1 MSVTIPAGAGVL
13 GDPVEH
19 RGEISGPRL
28 IAACTIGNALE
39 FFDFVVFS
47 FFARTI
53 GALFF
58 PAQDPTAQLLFAFAT
73 YGVGFLM
80 RPLGGVVLGAYAD
93 RKGRKRATVVTLM
106 LMALGTGMIGLAPV
120 YATAGVLGPII
131 VVLGRLIQGFS
142 AGGEVGAATTLLAEH
157 APAERRGFYG
167 SWQLASQGL
176 AVLAGAGVALVI
188 NAVLT
193 PEQVAAW
200 GWRVPFLIGVGI
212 VPVGLWLRRALKESH
227 ANEQHVE
234 TRAVSSLGLAFRSHL
249 QRILMGVALII
260 GGTAA
265 NAVVVLYMATYAVT
279 QLNMA
284 PATGLLAGV
293 TAGFVT
299 LLASPIGGAISDRVG
314 RKKVILVAYAL
325 LLVLI
330 YPAFL
335 YLNANPTLGTLL
347 VIVAGLAILNALG
360 GATVIITLAELFPA
374 EVRATGMS
382 LVYALGVAIFGGFG
396 QFIVTWLIKAT
407 GSPIAPAYYVMA
419 CALATVLAL
428 RAIPEM
434 KGKVL
439 D

>member
-1 MSVTIPAGAGVL
+1 MPAAYPAEADAP
-13 GDPVEH
+13 GDDAER
-19 RGEISGPRL
+19 RGQISHSRL

-58 PAQDPTAQLLFAFAT
+58 PAQDATAQLLFAFAT

-80 RPLGGVVLGAYAD
+80 RPLGGVILGAYAD
-93 RKGRKRATVVTLM
+93 RRGRKRATVVTLM

-120 YATAGVLGPII
+120 YATAGVLGPVII
-131 VVLGRLIQGFS
+131 VLGRLIQGFS

-157 APAERRGFYG
+157 APADRRGFFG

-176 AVLAGAGVALVI
+176 AVLAGAGIALTI
-188 NAVLT
+188 NSLLT

-227 ANEQHVE
+227 ANERHAE
-234 TRAVSSLGLAFRSHL
+234 TRAVSSLRLVLGSHL
-249 QRILMGVALII
+249 PRVLTGVALIV

-279 QLNMA
+279 QLGMA
-284 PATGLLAGV
+284 PSTGLLAGIV
-293 TAGFVT
+293 AGFVT
-299 LLASPIGGAISDRVG
+299 LVASPIGGAVSDRVG
-314 RKKVILVAYAL
+314 RKRVILVSYAL

-335 YLNANPTLGTLL
+335 YLNANPAQGTLL
-347 VIVAGLAILNALG
+347 VIVAGLAVLNATG
-360 GATVIITLAELFPA
+360 GATVIITLAEIFPV

-396 QFIVTWLIKAT
+396 QFIVTWLIQAT

-419 CALATVLAL
+419 CSLATVLAL

-434 KGKVL
+434 RGKTL